1 MPLFIPSLIILGTF
15 LIITNKEIINYNLL
29 KIITFVFGT
38 FIIIASEILLD
49 LSSKKLLA
57 NFLLYSSPFFLL
69 LVNWILLNYVL
80 KKENKK

>member
-1 MPLFIPSLIILGTF
+1 M
-15 LIITNKEIINYNLL
+15 IITNKEIINYNLL